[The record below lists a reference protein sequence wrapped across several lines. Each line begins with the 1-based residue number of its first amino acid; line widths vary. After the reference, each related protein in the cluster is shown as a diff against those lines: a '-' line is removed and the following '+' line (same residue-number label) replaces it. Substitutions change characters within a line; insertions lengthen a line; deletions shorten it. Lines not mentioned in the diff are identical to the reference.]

1 MAKWLLEQPGVD
13 INGRNDVGR
22 TVIMTM
28 IFEATEGETADDK
41 DACPLSDQL
50 LEEVCEMI
58 EQRNA
63 DPNLVDNQVSF
74 LYFFCLNDFQNF
86 SI

>member
-41 DACPLSDQL
+41 DSCPLSDQL

-63 DPNLVDNQVSF
+63 DPNLVDNQVR
-74 LYFFCLNDFQNF
+74 LFCLNDSLSF
-86 SI
+86 II

>member
-41 DACPLSDQL
+41 DSCPLSDQL
-50 LEEVCEMI
+50 LEELCEMI

-63 DPNLVDNQVSF
+63 DPNLVDNQVSLF
-74 LYFFCLNDFQNF
+74 YHLLPK
-86 SI
+86 